1 MMCVA
6 LGTLWGVG
14 AAAWELLGQRFV
26 LEFQAGSGSPL
37 TQRLA
42 AIAQRGTIDGWGTA
56 LLAVVLLG
64 VALAGRRLVGAPRAG
79 RTLTVRWLTALAAC
93 LAWSGPGTFVGDAA
107 LPFLDP
113 LPLLALNVGGFFACL
128 LALTVFLA
136 LTDRARHE
144 PASPVLDAL
153 VRLLVLGLSAAIA
166 GRFVLAE
173 SGGWRSLGRLAP
185 AGAIL
190 VSSLIAAPMVSVLVD
205 GFGRRVPA
213 ALRLPRAAL
222 AAVGVLLLACTITTA
237 ATFEYS
243 PIRSKLQYSSLRST
257 IEPDAPNVVLVTI
270 DTLRADHLSCYG
282 YERPT
287 SPFLDEV
294 ARSGARFDEPVAA
307 AAWTKPATGT
317 ILTGLYPSRHGALY
331 HGSSLQLP
339 EGEQTLAEAFRNAG
353 YATAGFVTNPNIKK
367 VFEFDRG
374 FQEYFDSPV
383 EDTITLAAI
392 RGSVFGGLL
401 MRWARH
407 QFNWKY
413 ENDVLQ
419 MNEHILSWLAK
430 NRDQRFFLYL
440 HYIDPHIPYSPPEPY
455 KSEFTRERD
464 EFLLFNDRKREVGL
478 DLYDG
483 EIRYV
488 DEGLSHVADSLREFG
503 LWDNTLFV
511 VTSDHGEEFFEHG
524 VLGHGFSLYQPVIR
538 VPLLMT
544 GPGVPEGVV
553 VADPVPIVDLAATL
567 VDLAG
572 LGLDRLGDGR
582 SFAHSL
588 EDRAPVAGTGDLF
601 IENEYGQD
609 HNDNHSFVFSGV
621 RSGRWKL
628 VLTER
633 NEFFPPAEYGA
644 SALYD
649 LASDPLEQDNLI
661 ASEEHRPLIQRLL
674 DRLEE
679 HSIFLQ
685 TEGFRDAAPSTVD
698 PNSALGAQLKALG
711 YL

>member
-1 MMCVA
+1 MTCVA
-6 LGTLWGVG
+6 LGTLWGTG

-26 LEFQAGSGSPL
+26 REFQAGSGSPL
-37 TQRLA
+37 SERLA
-42 AIAQRGTIDGWGTA
+42 AIAQRGAIDGWGVA
-56 LLAVVLLG
+56 LMAVCLAG
-64 VALAGRRLVGAPRAG
+64 VAVASRRLVPAPRAG
-79 RTLTVRWLTALAAC
+79 RTLVVRWLTALAAC

-113 LPLLALNVGGFFACL
+113 GPLLLLNVAGFSACL
-128 LALTVFLA
+128 VGLTLFLA
-136 LTDRARHE
+136 LTDRARRE
-144 PASPVLDAL
+144 PTSPVLDA
-153 VRLLVLGLSAAIA
+153 VARLLVLGLSAAIA

-173 SGGWRSLGRLAP
+173 SGGWRDLGRVAP
-185 AGAIL
+185 ALAIV
-190 VSSLIAAPMVSVLVD
+190 VSSLIAAPMVSALVD
-205 GFGRRVPA
+205 GLGRRLPA
-213 ALRLPRAAL
+213 SVQLPRAAL
-222 AAVGVLLLACTITTA
+222 IAVGALLLTCTVTLA

-243 PIRSKLQYSSLRST
+243 PVRAELQYSSLRST
-257 IEPDAPNVVLVTI
+257 VGPEAPNVVLVTI

-282 YERPT
+282 YDRPT

-331 HGSSLQLP
+331 HGSSLQIP
-339 EGEQTLAEAFRNAG
+339 EGEQTLAEAFREAG
-353 YATAGFVTNPNIKK
+353 YATAGFVTNPNIKR

-392 RGSVFGGLL
+392 RGSVFGGLV

-455 KSEFTRERD
+455 KSQFTRERD
-464 EFLLFNDRKREVGL
+464 GFPLFNERKREVGL

-488 DEGLSHVADSLREFG
+488 DEGLSHVADALREFG
-503 LWDNTLFV
+503 MWENTLFV

-553 VADPVPIVDLAATL
+553 VRDPVPIVDLAATL
-567 VDLAG
+567 VELAG
-572 LGLDRLGDGR
+572 LGRDRLGDGR
-582 SFAHSL
+582 SFAHAL
-588 EDRAPVAGTGDLF
+588 DDRAPVAGTGELF

-609 HNDNHSFVFSGV
+609 HGDNRSFVFSGV

-633 NEFFPPAEYGA
+633 NEFYPPEEHGA

-649 LASDPLEQDNLI
+649 LAADPLEQDNLI

-674 DRLEE
+674 DRLQE
-679 HSIFLQ
+679 HAAFLEA
-685 TEGFRDAAPSTVD
+685 EGFRDAAPTSVD
-698 PNSALGAQLKALG
+698 PDSALGAQLKALG